1 MKISRD
7 LKLLTTT
14 QTELARAMGV
24 TQPYVSQLIKNGIVV
39 SDESDKN
46 GGVLVF
52 QSLKNYYSHAAPSS
66 GASNADD
73 DVDINLERA
82 KREAAE
88 RKIAELKL
96 AKMENRVYDARTVE
110 LVQTEMLS
118 NLRTQLTGL
127 PSKVAGQLPESV
139 RAEVCETLTHEIEE
153 KLGELSEYEPEQ
165 YTREEFGD
173 GDEE

>member
-1 MKISRD
+1 MKV
-7 LKLLTTT
+7 TCP
-14 QTELARAMGV
+14 AREITV
-24 TQPYVSQLIKNGIVV
+24 TQKNLANYLGISPARICKLVKEGTV
-39 SDESDKN
+39 IRDESDES
-46 GGVLVF
+46 GGVF
-52 QSLKNYYSHAAPSS
+52 FGDSIRNYWIRKNEIAES
-66 GASNADD
+66 DD